1 VVADKAQTYWP
12 RLEGLAPWFLR
23 NANCQDTYEL
33 LSNHD
38 RGPEAPNGASS
49 WRKKCQQEVAVVLRK
64 FTFGLLA
71 GLFSLS
77 VILLDGS
84 PGWAQKGRIKIAV
97 QGPLSG
103 EQAALGEHI
112 KLGAQLA
119 VEEAAKSF
127 KSAGFELVFVPYD
140 DQAKPEVGVANA
152 RNIVA
157 DQDVLVLV
165 GHFNSGVAL
174 PASEVYKDASLAMIS
189 PANTATEIT
198 DRGYSNVN
206 RVCGRDD
213 VQGPVGARFAAQELK
228 LKSVYIIHDK
238 TLYGQGVADNFR
250 SEANKLGLKVLG
262 YDGTEERANFAPMI
276 IPMKAKNPDLV
287 YFGGIYHQGGL
298 LLKQMREKGVKAAF
312 MGPDGLD
319 SSEMVK
325 IAGAQVIGSYY
336 TTVAGPPDA
345 YPESAAFAKRFKQRF
360 GKEVES
366 FAMYGYDAAQ
376 VGIKAIEQTLQSNGG
391 KKPSRAEVSA
401 AVRKLKNFKGVTGS
415 ISFDSKGDPVKAKY
429 FVLQFE
435 KRSYPGKVVKVVE
448 QQAPQAPSRKL

>member
-1 VVADKAQTYWP
+1 VCKHVSWS
-12 RLEGLAPWFLR
+12 FLLILS
-23 NANCQDTYEL
+23 L
-33 LSNHD
+33 LLPD
-38 RGPEAPNGASS
+38 
-49 WRKKCQQEVAVVLRK
+49 AV
-64 FTFGLLA
+64 
-71 GLFSLS
+71 
-77 VILLDGS
+77 
-84 PGWAQKGRIKIAV
+84 WAQKGTIKIAV
-97 QGPLSG
+97 QSPLSG

-119 VEEAAKSF
+119 VEQATKPLKAL
-127 KSAGFELVFVPYD
+127 GFDLIFVPYD

-152 RNIVA
+152 RNVVA
-157 DQDVLVLV
+157 DPDVLVLV

-174 PASEVYKDASLAMIS
+174 PASEVYKDAMLAMIS

-198 DRGYSNVN
+198 DRGYPNVN

-213 VQGPVGARFAAQELK
+213 VQGPVGARFAAQDLQ

-250 SEANKLGLKVLG
+250 NEANKLGLKVLG
-262 YDGTEERANFAPMI
+262 YEGTEERANFSPIITPMR
-276 IPMKAKNPDLV
+276 AKNPGLV

-298 LLKQMREKGVKAAF
+298 LLKQMREKGMNAAF

-325 IAGAQVIGSYY
+325 IAGPQVVGSYY

-345 YPESAAFAKRFKQRF
+345 YPESAAFAKKFKQRF

-366 FAMYGYDAAQ
+366 FAMYAYDAAL
-376 VGIKAIEQTLQSNGG
+376 VGIKAIEQILQTNGG

-401 AVRKLKNFKGVTGS
+401 AVRKLKDFKGVTGS
-415 ISFDSKGDPVKAKY
+415 IAFDNKGDPVKAKY

-435 KRSYPGKVVKVVE
+435 KRSYPGKVVKVIE
-448 QQAPQAPSRKL
+448 QQAPQAKKS

>member
-1 VVADKAQTYWP
+1 
-12 RLEGLAPWFLR
+12 
-23 NANCQDTYEL
+23 
-33 LSNHD
+33 
-38 RGPEAPNGASS
+38 
-49 WRKKCQQEVAVVLRK
+49 VLRRTVSLLLL
-64 FTFGLLA
+64 FTLELSFPLLA
-71 GLFSLS
+71 
-77 VILLDGS
+77 
-84 PGWAQKGRIKIAV
+84 WAQKGTIKIAV
-97 QGPLSG
+97 QAPLSG
-103 EQAALGEHI
+103 EQAALGEHL

-119 VEEAAKSF
+119 VEEATKTF
-127 KSAGFELVFVPYD
+127 KDLGYDLVFVPYD

-157 DQDVLVLV
+157 DPDVLALV

-174 PASEVYKDASLAMIS
+174 PASEVYKEAMLAMIS

-198 DRGYSNVN
+198 DRGYPNVN

-213 VQGPVGARFAAQELK
+213 VQGPVGARFAAQDLK

-250 SEANKLGLKVLG
+250 QEAIKLGLKVLG

-276 IPMKAKNPDLV
+276 IPMKAKHPDLV

-325 IAGAQVIGSYY
+325 ITGPQVIGSYY
-336 TTVAGPPDA
+336 TTVAGPPAA
-345 YPESAAFAKRFKQRF
+345 YPQTAAFAKKFKQRF

-366 FAMYGYDAAQ
+366 FGMYGYDAAQ
-376 VGIKAIEQTLQSNGG
+376 VGLKAIEQAIQASGG
-391 KKPSRAEVSA
+391 KKPSRTEVSSA
-401 AVRKLKNFKGVTGS
+401 IRKLKNFKGVTGS
-415 ISFDSKGDPVKAKY
+415 ITFDSKGDPVKAKY
-429 FVLQFE
+429 FVLQFN
-435 KRSYPGKVVKVVE
+435 KQSYPGKVVKVIE
-448 QQAPQAPSRKL
+448 QQAPQALARKG

>member
-1 VVADKAQTYWP
+1 VGK
-12 RLEGLAPWFLR
+12 RIFLSIFF
-23 NANCQDTYEL
+23 L
-33 LSNHD
+33 LS
-38 RGPEAPNGASS
+38 ASLPTP
-49 WRKKCQQEVAVVLRK
+49 V
-64 FTFGLLA
+64 
-71 GLFSLS
+71 
-77 VILLDGS
+77 
-84 PGWAQKGRIKIAV
+84 WAQKGTVKIAV
-97 QGPLSG
+97 QAPLSG

-119 VEEAAKSF
+119 VEQATKSF
-127 KSAGFELVFVPYD
+127 KAMGFDLVFVPYD

-157 DQDVLVLV
+157 DPDVLVLV

-174 PASEVYKDASLAMIS
+174 PSSEVYKDAMLAMIS

-198 DRGYSNVN
+198 DRGYPNVN

-213 VQGPVGARFAAQELK
+213 VQGPVGARFTAQDLK

-250 SEANKLGLKVLG
+250 NEANKLGLKILG

-298 LLKQMREKGVKAAF
+298 LLKQMREKGVNAVF

-325 IAGAQVIGSYY
+325 IAGPQVVGSYY

-345 YPESAAFAKRFKQRF
+345 YPESAAFAKKFKQRF
-360 GKEVES
+360 GKDVES
-366 FAMYGYDAAQ
+366 FAMYGYDAAL
-376 VGIKAIEQTLQSNGG
+376 VGIKAIEQALQTNGG
-391 KKPSRAEVSA
+391 NKPSRAEVSA
-401 AVRKLKNFKGVTGS
+401 TVRKLKNFKGVTGS
-415 ISFDSKGDPVKAKY
+415 IAFDNKGDPVKAKY

-435 KRSYPGKVVKVVE
+435 KRSYPGKVVKVIE
-448 QQAPQAPSRKL
+448 QQAPQALAKKS

>member
-1 VVADKAQTYWP
+1 VSPKIVSLLLFT
-12 RLEGLAPWFLR
+12 LAV
-23 NANCQDTYEL
+23 NAP
-33 LSNHD
+33 LSAW
-38 RGPEAPNGASS
+38 G
-49 WRKKCQQEVAVVLRK
+49 
-64 FTFGLLA
+64 
-71 GLFSLS
+71 
-77 VILLDGS
+77 
-84 PGWAQKGRIKIAV
+84 QKGTIKIAV
-97 QGPLSG
+97 QAPLSG
-103 EQAALGEHI
+103 EQAALGENI

-119 VEEAAKSF
+119 VEEAVKPF
-127 KSAGFELVFVPYD
+127 KLLGFDLVFVPYD

-157 DQDVLVLV
+157 DTDILALV

-174 PASEVYKDASLAMIS
+174 PASEVYKDAMLAMVS

-198 DRGYSNVN
+198 DRGYPNVN

-213 VQGPVGARFAAQELK
+213 VQGPVGARFAAQDLK
-228 LKSVYIIHDK
+228 VKSVYVIHDK
-238 TLYGQGVADNFR
+238 TLYGQGVADAFR
-250 SEANKLGLKVLG
+250 GEATKLGLKVLG

-298 LLKQMREKGVKAAF
+298 LLKQMREKRVKAAF

-325 IAGAQVIGSYY
+325 ITGAPVIGSYY

-345 YPESAAFAKRFKQRF
+345 YPETAAFAKKFKQRF

-366 FAMYGYDAAQ
+366 FGMYGYDAAQ
-376 VGIKAIEQTLQSNGG
+376 VAVAAIQQAIQANGG
-391 KKPSRAEVSA
+391 NKPGRAEVSA
-401 AVRKLKNFKGVTGS
+401 AVRKLRNFRGVTGT
-415 ISFDSKGDPVKAKY
+415 ITFDNRGDPVKAKY
-429 FVLQFE
+429 FVMQYE

-448 QQAPQAPSRKL
+448 QAAPQAKKS